1 MTHPWIRRSTLLIL
15 HGFLLAPEEP
25 WKCAREKKLSSNHMK
40 EESHEYSNATQD
52 TLQVSWHMTLW
63 GMICLTAPVISSEE
77 PVGTF
82 DKLHVQSGTRQLRHA
97 ELMEQAQCW
106 ARGQSHNRCPWPAL
120 PESPAVEA
128 ATVMWCVKCCQVLGN
143 TKGTVNTQA
152 GNTNYHLGLGTSGGN
167 PCLTWVLEGDRA
179 ETHPSLQVQELR
191 KAISSRWP
199 CREASGWERARC
211 AWEITNS
218 ALTG

>member
-82 DKLHVQSGTRQLRHA
+82 DHTSRPERDSATSPRGADGAGT
-97 ELMEQAQCW
+97 
-106 ARGQSHNRCPWPAL
+106 
-120 PESPAVEA
+120 
-128 ATVMWCVKCCQVLGN
+128 VLG
-143 TKGTVNTQA
+143 TGT
-152 GNTNYHLGLGTSGGN
+152 
-167 PCLTWVLEGDRA
+167 P
-179 ETHPSLQVQELR
+179 
-191 KAISSRWP
+191 
-199 CREASGWERARC
+199 
-211 AWEITNS
+211 
-218 ALTG
+218 